1 MQNYTQDYL
10 LDKQVKIFQP
20 INGYRASTDAVF
32 LSAMVSSVRN
42 GDKILDVG
50 SGTGAVSLCLAERFK
65 HLQISING
73 FEIQPELA
81 ELANLSAK
89 ENGFDFLK
97 FINTDIAS
105 PLPDGLRFCSFNHVV
120 SNPPYALKDL
130 PSPNKSKATAHNLN
144 HMTLTQWINFCI
156 KMTAPKGFIYLVN
169 RAEALDEI
177 LFALYPKTGNI
188 HILPLFPNR
197 GKKPSACLFPHK
209 RTLKLLLSCMGELL
223 FMMKTGHTLPRLK
236 KFCDP
241 ARLLVCPTS
250 PEVCYRLIVHCCTF

>member
-97 FINTDIAS
+97 FINTDIAA
-105 PLPDGLRFCSFNHVV
+105 PLPEGLRFCSFNHVV

-188 HILPLFPNR
+188 HILPLFSKQGQEAKRVLVSAQKDSKAPLILHEGIVVHDENGAYSPAAEKILR
-197 GKKPSACLFPHK
+197 AGKAFS
-209 RTLKLLLSCMGELL
+209 LS
-223 FMMKTGHTLPRLK
+223 
-236 KFCDP
+236 
-241 ARLLVCPTS
+241 
-250 PEVCYRLIVHCCTF
+250 Y